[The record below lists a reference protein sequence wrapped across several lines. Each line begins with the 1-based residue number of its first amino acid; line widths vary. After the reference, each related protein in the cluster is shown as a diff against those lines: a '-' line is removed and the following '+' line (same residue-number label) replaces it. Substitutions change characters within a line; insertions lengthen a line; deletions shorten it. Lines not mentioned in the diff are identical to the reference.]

1 MPTGTAYGAR
11 GFAPVMV
18 IACLVSALLTASCT
32 SGAGS
37 AAELPS
43 VSALPSTS
51 VTGSPPSTTTTSST
65 PSVAS
70 ATPTSAKA
78 AVEAA
83 VRAYYAAVNTA
94 ISTGETTELA
104 KLTDKGCPCAKLIAS
119 VRTLFKD
126 GYTRGAHWTL
136 HGTTVESVTGRVANT
151 EVIYRT
157 EKYSELDRTGKVIH
171 TYPAVDTKSN
181 VILTREGSTWKVSNY
196 FLLSGRDV
204 KS

>member
-43 VSALPSTS
+43 VSASPSTS
-51 VTGSPPSTTTTSST
+51 VTGSLPSTTTTSST

-70 ATPTSAKA
+70 ATPISAKA

-104 KLTDKGCPCAKLIAS
+104 KLTDKGCPCAKLIRSVRAVYADGGSSPNAHWQLHSIAS
-119 VRTLFKD
+119 VR
-126 GYTRGAHWTL
+126 
-136 HGTTVESVTGRVANT
+136 VTGRVASAT
-151 EVIYRT
+151 VRYRASA
-157 EKYSELDRTGKVIH
+157 YSELDASKDVIRK
-171 TYPAVDTKSN
+171 YPAYEQTAS
-181 VILTREGSTWKVSNY
+181 LALHMS
-196 FLLSGRDV
+196 
-204 KS
+204 

>member
-51 VTGSPPSTTTTSST
+51 VTGSLPSTTTTSST

-70 ATPTSAKA
+70 ATPPSAKA

-83 VRAYYAAVNTA
+83 VRAYYAAFD
-94 ISTGETTELA
+94 LA
-104 KLTDKGCPCAKLIAS
+104 A
-119 VRTLFKD
+119 
-126 GYTRGAHWTL
+126 
-136 HGTTVESVTGRVANT
+136 
-151 EVIYRT
+151 
-157 EKYSELDRTGKVIH
+157 RTGKTEAYAKAI
-171 TYPAVDTKSN
+171 TRDCDCRNFITAVRATFKAGPVSGGGVELKSQR
-181 VILTREGSTWKVSNY
+181 LVSSNAQ
-196 FLLSGRDV
+196 LAT
-204 KS
+204 